1 MKPLK
6 LFVAIALLV
15 MCSSVLAQ
23 GRGPSREIKLEE
35 TFVVDEFGN
44 DSVKPA
50 PTFDV
55 FADFV
60 KLKSSVSLK
69 YPKGYDLVESRLSAW
84 STDMRTLRK
93 RLSAAKYR
101 YLLASPDKG
110 HLILYPALDLP
121 TRALPLGYKDGRYL
135 VTDING
141 ALDVEGKPLIKA
153 NVNPFTE
160 EDFGFAKYLKAVEG
174 YEVDIDTAPIAAKMG
189 ADRVVVTH
197 FKLAQPYKR
206 EYAYCMAVYIF
217 KDQRSAI
224 FAKCFFKEDS
234 AAEREKALNAL
245 TSNIKYGKKGV
256 DSSEAANKKID
267 DAYKLFRMKYESA
280 GIR

>member
-1 MKPLK
+1 MRKTSFL
-6 LFVAIALLV
+6 LAIAILV
-15 MCSSVLAQ
+15 MCSSVMAQ

-50 PTFDV
+50 PAFDV

-84 STDMRTLRK
+84 STDMRTLKK
-93 RLSAAKYR
+93 RLIAAKYR

-135 VTDING
+135 VADING

-174 YEVDIDTAPIAAKMG
+174 YKVDIDTAPIAAKIG
-189 ADRVVVTH
+189 ADKVVVTH

-217 KDQRSAI
+217 KDKRSAI

-245 TSNIKYGKKGV
+245 MNNIKYGKK
-256 DSSEAANKKID
+256 DIDNSEAGQKTIN
-267 DAYKLFRMKYESA
+267 DAYKAFRMKYESA

>member
-1 MKPLK
+1 MKPLR
-6 LFVAIALLV
+6 LSLLLLALV
-15 MCSSVLAQ
+15 MCSSVSAQ
-23 GRGPSREIKLEE
+23 GRRPSREIKLED

-50 PTFDV
+50 PAFDV

-60 KLKSSVSLK
+60 KLKSDVSLK

-84 STDMRTLRK
+84 STDMRTLKK
-93 RLSAAKYR
+93 RLIAAKYR
-101 YLLASPDKG
+101 YLLASPDRA

-121 TRALPLGYKDGRYL
+121 TRALPLGYKDSRYL
-135 VTDING
+135 ATDING
-141 ALDVEGKPLIKA
+141 VLDVEGKPLIRA
-153 NVNPFTE
+153 NFNPMME
-160 EDFGFAKYLKAVEG
+160 DDFGFAKYSKAVEG
-174 YEVDIDTAPIAAKMG
+174 YKADIDTAPIAAKMG
-189 ADRVVVTH
+189 ADKVVVTH

-234 AAEREKALNAL
+234 AAERQKALNTL
-245 TSNIKYGKKGV
+245 TNNIKYGKKGV
-256 DSSEAANKKID
+256 DRSEAAKKKID
-267 DAYKLFRMKYESA
+267 EAYKQFRMKYESA

>member
-6 LFVAIALLV
+6 LSLLLLTLV
-15 MCSSVLAQ
+15 MCGSVFAQ
-23 GRGPSREIKLEE
+23 GHRPSREIKLEE

-50 PTFDV
+50 PAFDV

-60 KLKSSVSLK
+60 KLKSSISLK

-84 STDMRTLRK
+84 STDMRTLKK
-93 RLSAAKYR
+93 RLIAAKYR

-121 TRALPLGYKDGRYL
+121 ARALPLGYKDGRYL

-189 ADRVVVTH
+189 ADKVVVTH

-206 EYAYCMAVYIF
+206 EYAYCMALYIF
-217 KDQRSAI
+217 RDKRNAI
-224 FAKCFFKEDS
+224 FVKCFFKEDS

-267 DAYKLFRMKYESA
+267 DAYKLFRTKYESA

>member
-1 MKPLK
+1 MKEI
-6 LFVAIALLV
+6 LFL
-15 MCSSVLAQ
+15 VLALNLCVGVNAQ
-23 GRGPSREIKLEE
+23 LRRSSAEIKLED

-50 PTFDV
+50 PAFDV

-60 KLKSSVSLK
+60 KLKSSISLK

-141 ALDVEGKPLIKA
+141 ALDVEGKPLIRA

-160 EDFGFAKYLKAVEG
+160 EGVARHIFIETIHNLFGGVPIHSIPLFDQVLLDDVLDQNRG
-174 YEVDIDTAPIAAKMG
+174 IITA
-189 ADRVVVTH
+189 
-197 FKLAQPYKR
+197 
-206 EYAYCMAVYIF
+206 
-217 KDQRSAI
+217 
-224 FAKCFFKEDS
+224 
-234 AAEREKALNAL
+234 
-245 TSNIKYGKKGV
+245 
-256 DSSEAANKKID
+256 
-267 DAYKLFRMKYESA
+267 A
-280 GIR
+280 GNGFGMVI

>member
-1 MKPLK
+1 MRKTSFL
-6 LFVAIALLV
+6 LAIAILV
-15 MCSSVLAQ
+15 MCSSVMAQ
-23 GRGPSREIKLEE
+23 GRGPSREIKLED

-50 PTFDV
+50 PAFDV

-84 STDMRTLRK
+84 STDMRTLKK
-93 RLSAAKYR
+93 RLIAAKYR

-121 TRALPLGYKDGRYL
+121 TRALPLGYKNCSQL
-135 VTDING
+135 VMDING
-141 ALDVEGKPLIKA
+141 VLSVEGKPLVRT
-153 NVNPFTE
+153 NFNPFTE
-160 EDFGFAKYLKAVEG
+160 DDFGFAKYLKAVEG

-189 ADRVVVTH
+189 ADKVVVTH

-217 KDQRSAI
+217 KDQRNAI

-256 DSSEAANKKID
+256 DNSEAAQKKINE
-267 DAYKLFRMKYESA
+267 AYKEFRMKYESA

>member
-6 LFVAIALLV
+6 FSLLLLTLV
-15 MCSSVLAQ
+15 MCGSVFAQ
-23 GRGPSREIKLEE
+23 GHRPSREIKLEE

-50 PTFDV
+50 PAFDV

-60 KLKSSVSLK
+60 KLKSSISLK

-84 STDMRTLRK
+84 STDMRTLKK
-93 RLSAAKYR
+93 RLIAAKYR
-101 YLLASPDKG
+101 YLLASPDKE

-121 TRALPLGYKDGRYL
+121 ARALPLGYKDGRYL

-141 ALDVEGKPLIKA
+141 ALDVEGKPLIRA
-153 NVNPFTE
+153 NVNPFME

-189 ADRVVVTH
+189 ADKVVVTH

-206 EYAYCMAVYIF
+206 EYAYCMALYIF
-217 KDQRSAI
+217 KDKRNAI
-224 FAKCFFKEDS
+224 FVKCFFKEDS
-234 AAEREKALNAL
+234 ATEREKALNAL
-245 TSNIKYGKKGV
+245 ASNIKYGKKGV
-256 DSSEAANKKID
+256 DNSEAAQKKINE
-267 DAYKLFRMKYESA
+267 AYKEFRMKYESA

>member
-6 LFVAIALLV
+6 FYLLLLTLV
-15 MCSSVLAQ
+15 MCGSVFAQ
-23 GRGPSREIKLEE
+23 GLRPSREIKLED

-50 PTFDV
+50 PAFDV

-60 KLKSSVSLK
+60 KLKSSISLK

-84 STDMRTLRK
+84 STDMRTLKK
-93 RLSAAKYR
+93 RLIAAKYR

-189 ADRVVVTH
+189 ADKVVVTH

-217 KDQRSAI
+217 KDKRSAI

-256 DSSEAANKKID
+256 DSSEAAKQKID
-267 DAYKLFRMKYESA
+267 NAYKLFRMKYESA

>member
-6 LFVAIALLV
+6 FYLLLLTLV
-15 MCSSVLAQ
+15 MCGSVFAQ
-23 GRGPSREIKLEE
+23 GHRPSREIKLED

-50 PTFDV
+50 PAFDV

-60 KLKSSVSLK
+60 KLKSSISLK

-84 STDMRTLRK
+84 STDMRTLKK
-93 RLSAAKYR
+93 RLIAAKYR

-141 ALDVEGKPLIKA
+141 ALDVEDKPLIKA

-174 YEVDIDTAPIAAKMG
+174 YEVDIDTTPIAAKMG
-189 ADRVVVTH
+189 ADKVVVTH

-206 EYAYCMAVYIF
+206 EYAYCMALYIF
-217 KDQRSAI
+217 KDKRNAI

-256 DSSEAANKKID
+256 DSSEAAKQKID
-267 DAYKLFRMKYESA
+267 NAYKLFRMKYESA

>member
-1 MKPLK
+1 MRKTSFL
-6 LFVAIALLV
+6 LAIAILV
-15 MCSSVLAQ
+15 MCSSVMAQ

-50 PTFDV
+50 PAFDV

-84 STDMRTLRK
+84 STDMRTLKK
-93 RLSAAKYR
+93 RLIAAKYR

-206 EYAYCMAVYIF
+206 EYTYCMAVYIF
-217 KDQRSAI
+217 KDKRNAI

-245 TSNIKYGKKGV
+245 ASNIKYGKKGV
-256 DSSEAANKKID
+256 DNSEAAQKKINE
-267 DAYKLFRMKYESA
+267 AYKEFRMKYESA

>member
-6 LFVAIALLV
+6 FSLLLLTLV
-15 MCSSVLAQ
+15 MCGSVFAQ
-23 GRGPSREIKLEE
+23 GHRPSREIKLED

-50 PTFDV
+50 PAFDV

-60 KLKSSVSLK
+60 KLKSSISLK

-121 TRALPLGYKDGRYL
+121 ARALPLGYKDGRYL
-135 VTDING
+135 VADING
-141 ALDVEGKPLIKA
+141 ALDVEGKPLIRA
-153 NVNPFTE
+153 NVNPFME

-189 ADRVVVTH
+189 ADKVVVTH

-206 EYAYCMAVYIF
+206 EYAYCMALYIF
-217 KDQRSAI
+217 KDKRNAI
-224 FAKCFFKEDS
+224 FVKCFFKEDS

-256 DSSEAANKKID
+256 DSSEAAKQKID
-267 DAYKLFRMKYESA
+267 NAYKLFRMKYESA

>member
-6 LFVAIALLV
+6 FYLLLLTLV
-15 MCSSVLAQ
+15 MCGSVFAQ
-23 GRGPSREIKLEE
+23 GHRPSREIKLED

-50 PTFDV
+50 PAFDV

-60 KLKSSVSLK
+60 KLKSSISLK

-121 TRALPLGYKDGRYL
+121 ARALPLGYKDGRYL

-141 ALDVEGKPLIKA
+141 ALDVEGKPLIRA
-153 NVNPFTE
+153 NVNPFME

-189 ADRVVVTH
+189 ADKVVVTH

-206 EYAYCMAVYIF
+206 EYAYCMALYIF
-217 KDQRSAI
+217 KDKRNAI
-224 FAKCFFKEDS
+224 FVKCFFKEDS

-256 DSSEAANKKID
+256 DSSEAAKQKID
-267 DAYKLFRMKYESA
+267 NAYKLFRMKYESA